1 MSRVLVVYGSETGQS
16 KEAIHDIW
24 DDINSTNYDY
34 LLICT
39 SSYGDGDAPGGYG
52 KFLHKIQAAA
62 KDSPAKLAGLQ
73 HSVLGCGSTA
83 YDTYMNVPRLTDRAL
98 GKAGSRRCLKRHEAD
113 EMADD
118 CGDGAKASWTKEIE
132 AIFAK
137 GDKKL
142 LKQPPVCGWEEPG
155 DTVYEKNMG
164 PDGQEIGGEALTAES
179 KLPAL
184 IAVAIAAAYYYFF
197 VLNKAEEPEE
207 GA

>member
-1 MSRVLVVYGSETGQS
+1 
-16 KEAIHDIW
+16 
-24 DDINSTNYDY
+24 
-34 LLICT
+34 
-39 SSYGDGDAPGGYG
+39 
-52 KFLHKIQAAA
+52 
-62 KDSPAKLAGLQ
+62 
-73 HSVLGCGSTA
+73 
-83 YDTYMNVPRLTDRAL
+83 
-98 GKAGSRRCLKRHEAD
+98 
-113 EMADD
+113 
-118 CGDGAKASWTKEIE
+118 
-132 AIFAK
+132 
-137 GDKKL
+137 L